1 MKVAITSQGNQ
12 LSSEVDPRFGRCAW
26 FILGDTDDGSWEAV
40 DNTSSQQAA
49 HGAGIQSAQT
59 VARHGAQAVLTG
71 HCGPK
76 AFGALTAGGIKIVE
90 GATGTVADALEKYK
104 SEGAVPSTGDEP
116 RGHCQGKN
124 KSREGR

>member
-26 FILGDTDDGSWEAV
+26 FILVDTEDGSWEAV

-59 VARHGAQAVLTG
+59 VARHGAEVVLTG

-76 AFGALTAGGIKIVE
+76 AFAALTAGGIRIVE

-104 SEGAVPSTGDEP
+104 REGAVASTGEEP

-124 KSREGR
+124 RQTEGR